1 MPNTDRPTSAGLLEA
16 PPSADQK
23 PSDPPM
29 ATVQAPERQT
39 SEQCPADYRM
49 AKQHASAQ
57 QALARHVV
65 ERHVV
70 EQQVATS
77 PHGSVSP
84 VDEWAAALWQFS
96 LQHYPKWQ
104 TTLLTWQDRDGLP
117 INLVLFLIFA
127 KQHELDISLA
137 AMQQQWCYVQRSQ
150 QQLLHPLRQLR
161 RQLPLLPDIQT
172 GGDALKQALLKAEL
186 VAEQAEQR
194 ALIQIW
200 LEHHMDSPCRAP
212 YLASA
217 QNTTHNTSHNTSHN
231 STHGTAY
238 DAVHDAAHTI
248 THTTA
253 TAIPITSSAQD
264 ALHIHLAALAGYSPY
279 AWHQLLLDLDQI
291 PLNRG
296 G

>member
-1 MPNTDRPTSAGLLEA
+1 
-16 PPSADQK
+16 
-23 PSDPPM
+23 M

-39 SEQCPADYRM
+39 SEQCTADYRM

-65 ERHVV
+65 EQH
-70 EQQVATS
+70 VATS

-127 KQHELDISLA
+127 KQHELGISLA
-137 AMQQQWCYVQRSQ
+137 AIQQLWCYVQRSQ

-200 LEHHMDSPCRAP
+200 LEHNMGSPCRAP

-217 QNTTHNTSHNTSHN
+217 HNTSHNTTQN

-253 TAIPITSSAQD
+253 IPTTSSAQD
-264 ALHIHLAALAGYSPY
+264 ALHIHLAALAGYSPH

-296 G
+296 S